1 MSAIEKLKEYK
12 NKSDDINQG
21 LREGI
26 DNPDLYAIDELFSE
40 IEVPSTLYRFL
51 DNQYVKFDGEI
62 FCDPAYLSCTDDI
75 DNFIC
80 KVPTNHLAC
89 LIIKLDS
96 PTSCIYVEELLPEFD
111 GEGEYI
117 LPRSLKLQLV
127 NDSAKVLKSMDEFD
141 KFLEENNSYTGSEE
155 LRGARKIETI
165 SLYTLI
171 KA

>member
-1 MSAIEKLKEYK
+1 MSAIDKLKEYK
-12 NKSDDINQG
+12 RNSDAINQQ
-21 LREGI
+21 LREGS
-26 DNPDLYAIDELFSE
+26 DNPDLYAIDDLFSE
-40 IEVPSTLYRFL
+40 REVPPTLYRL
-51 DNQYVKFDGEI
+51 IDNNFVKSDGDV

-127 NDSAKVLKSMDEFD
+127 NDSAKVLKSIDEFD

-155 LRGARKIETI
+155 LRGARKLETI